1 MVFNEFCE
9 TVEKARRQRPVL
21 FGLPSDSIPSD
32 EAIAQTEALLQI
44 TLPESY
50 KAFLKTYGGGCFGFL
65 LVYSCDPHSRHSLT
79 KNVTAEWIQTH
90 AFLPAVD
97 FETGDLGGFLVE
109 HGSCTETIGIY
120 DHEANA
126 VLPQSSDFFTFL
138 TEHGL
143 HAEHTTRN

>member
-44 TLPESY
+44 ALPESY
-50 KAFLKTYGGGCFGFL
+50 KAFLKQYGGGCFGFA

-79 KNVTAEWIQTH
+79 KNVTPEWIQTH

-109 HGSCTETIGIY
+109 HGVCTETVGIY

-126 VLPQSSDFFTFL
+126 VTQGNSDFFTFL
-138 TEHGL
+138 VRHGL
-143 HAEHTTRN
+143 HN